1 MEGVWV
7 FLIAHTRHIPQRS
20 IPPEGH
26 PFMAFQHRPPTGSPP
41 PIPTD
46 LQNLRARRHRIAS
59 ETPKLLLFVTTML
72 AVAGLR
78 WMGLSLRS
86 FHLIIYF
93 KTIYRRS
100 PSGQGCPHFSPFC
113 CHQHPP
119 CGLVNII
126 SSKEKSR
133 QFWEMFLVLF
143 FFSFF
148 FTHAYS
154 FRKNWASRIEREGS
168 IYTSNVSRTHT
179 MLNTFGAVPIKS
191 CVYEEKQ
198 EGSVFYCLSLDAKVW
213 GCGCNWRPS
222 GLSGRARPLGM
233 EALRG
238 ELVRWESQNGWD
250 TKWTISFAFPVMKVY
265 STRLA
270 GSGSVSRMICLP

>member
-46 LQNLRARRHRIAS
+46 LQNLRARRHRVAS

-86 FHLIIYF
+86 FHFIIYF
-93 KTIYRRS
+93 KIMYRKR
-100 PSGQGCPHFSPFC
+100 PGGQGCPHFSSFC

-119 CGLVNII
+119 CNLVNII

-133 QFWEMFLVLF
+133 QF
-143 FFSFF
+143 
-148 FTHAYS
+148 
-154 FRKNWASRIEREGS
+154 
-168 IYTSNVSRTHT
+168 
-179 MLNTFGAVPIKS
+179 
-191 CVYEEKQ
+191 
-198 EGSVFYCLSLDAKVW
+198 
-213 GCGCNWRPS
+213 
-222 GLSGRARPLGM
+222 
-233 EALRG
+233 
-238 ELVRWESQNGWD
+238 
-250 TKWTISFAFPVMKVY
+250 
-265 STRLA
+265 
-270 GSGSVSRMICLP
+270 

>member
-7 FLIAHTRHIPQRS
+7 FLIAHTRHIPQRP

-46 LQNLRARRHRIAS
+46 LQNLRARRHRVAS

-133 QFWEMFLVLF
+133 QF
-143 FFSFF
+143 
-148 FTHAYS
+148 
-154 FRKNWASRIEREGS
+154 
-168 IYTSNVSRTHT
+168 
-179 MLNTFGAVPIKS
+179 
-191 CVYEEKQ
+191 
-198 EGSVFYCLSLDAKVW
+198 
-213 GCGCNWRPS
+213 
-222 GLSGRARPLGM
+222 
-233 EALRG
+233 
-238 ELVRWESQNGWD
+238 
-250 TKWTISFAFPVMKVY
+250 
-265 STRLA
+265 
-270 GSGSVSRMICLP
+270 